1 MFQVGLQCEDDSYQT
16 NKGPHRTA
24 EPDSRVGY
32 LHVDIHVLPSSFE
45 NRQVLLVFQDRV
57 ALFHG
62 LYKLRG
68 PIFLETTGGMSAES
82 TSNDVVPHRPHSR
95 RQRG

>member
-57 ALFHG
+57 AFLHG
-62 LYKLRG
+62 LDKLRG
-68 PIFLETTGGMSAES
+68 PVLLETTGGTSAKS
-82 TSNDVVPHRPHSR
+82 TSNNIGTHRPHSR